1 VKQQVKLPD
10 GYEFGTV
17 ETDEEVEE
25 LLKFHTI
32 VHPDDAPDELR
43 RQINKLPGFG
53 RKLNFYIRDTAEN
66 EIVCALNAIPSV
78 WHYEDVPLQ
87 NLELGWVGTLKEH
100 RRKGL
105 FKSLY
110 THFDKLLQDGKYDIS
125 TIQGIP
131 YYYRQFGYDFVI
143 PMGRTLWLTIDQI
156 PVVNDKEPPSFMELN
171 VRESTSDDIDDLIKL
186 YEEHNKPLQVY
197 VARNRVLWKIQEET
211 KREYDREFQ
220 TMVLEDED
228 GVQGYLRFVLILS
241 TGAGMHGS
249 GSVLQVI
256 ESRIRS
262 YDGVRRILEFLRTK
276 ALEHNI
282 YRIGVSGPSTNNL
295 SRVALD
301 LGGHIRGGWKHQV
314 RVPSLLRL
322 LRNIRPVLEKRLIGT
337 MFEGL
342 TEDLMLNT
350 FRNCYDLKFVNGKIE
365 SISDLGMQEVDE
377 NRRFRSPP
385 DDLVRLVLGAYGIDE
400 LSHNNID
407 FLVSNSLKSLI
418 KTLFPK
424 RESCIYYYMC

>member
-1 VKQQVKLPD
+1 MKLPD
-10 GYEFGTV
+10 GYEFGPV

-32 VHPDDAPDELR
+32 VHPDEDPDELR
-43 RQINKLPGFG
+43 RQINGLPGFG
-53 RKLNFYIRDTAEN
+53 RELNFCIRDTAKN
-66 EIVCALNAIPSV
+66 EIVCAMNAIPGT
-78 WHYEDVPLQ
+78 WYYEDVPLR

-110 THFDKLLQDGKYDIS
+110 THFDKLLQEEEYDIS

-143 PMGRTLWLTIDQI
+143 PMGRTLWLTVDQI
-156 PVVNDKEPPSFMELN
+156 PQIDEKTPSSFMELN
-171 VRESTSDDIDDLIKL
+171 IREATSGDIDDLMKL
-186 YEEHNKPLQVY
+186 YDEHNKELQVY
-197 VARNRVLWKIQEET
+197 AGRNRDLWNIQEEA

-220 TMVLEDED
+220 TMILEDEN

-249 GSVLQVI
+249 GSALQVI

-262 YDGVRRILEFLRTK
+262 FTGVRRALEFLRTK
-276 ALEHNI
+276 ASEHNI
-282 YRIGVSGPSTNNL
+282 YRIGVIGPSTNNL

-301 LGGHIRGGWKHQV
+301 LGGRIRGGWKYQV
-314 RVPSLLRL
+314 RIPSMLRL
-322 LRNIRPVLEKRLIGT
+322 LRSIQPVLEKRLIGT

-350 FRNCYDLKFVNGKIE
+350 FRNCYELKFVNGKIQ
-365 SISDLGMQEVDE
+365 SISDLGMQDVNE